1 MQPGKGCEGFEG
13 WLANGIEI
21 GDKNVAV
28 ELVAECLYENGSKG
42 FGFIGCKS
50 CPHGIETIIGIG
62 VEAMQ

>member
-13 WLANGIEI
+13 WLANGVEI

-28 ELVAECLYENGSKG
+28 ELVAEGLDENGSKG
-42 FGFIGCKS
+42 FGFIGCES
-50 CPHGIETIIGIG
+50 YPRGIETSVGIG